1 MDIRIEP
8 GMLSGTVK
16 IPSSKSVTHRLLIC
30 AALAEGVSVVEGVSF
45 SKDIEATMEAL
56 RALGADFAVEG
67 ERVTVTGIGGK
78 KPNTAASMDC
88 CESGSTLR
96 FLIPVAAAL
105 GVNATFYGQGRLPQR
120 PITTYIRELSKN
132 GITFDYQNTMPFSIS
147 GQLTAGEYCLEG
159 DVSSQ
164 YVTGLLLALPLLK
177 GDSIIRM
184 LSPLQSRPY
193 VDLTIACMRQYG
205 FAVTELPDGYA
216 VKGNQK
222 PKACHTA
229 AEGDYSQAAFFC
241 VANALGSHVKM
252 ENLSL
257 ESVQGD
263 KKIVEIADTMCYNK
277 KAGKPAC
284 FDVDATDIPD
294 LVPILAVLGTFGDAV
309 SRITGAARLKI
320 KESDRLAAV
329 SDMLNRLGGRVTA
342 YEDGLEIEPVS
353 SLHGGIVDSFGDHRI
368 AMCAAIAATR
378 CTEPVTI
385 LHGECVEKSYPQFY
399 EDYNQLGG
407 NAHVVVLE

>member
-1 MDIRIEP
+1 
-8 GMLSGTVK
+8 
-16 IPSSKSVTHRLLIC
+16 
-30 AALAEGVSVVEGVSF
+30 
-45 SKDIEATMEAL
+45 MEAL

-78 KPNTAASMDC
+78 KPNTAAVVDC

-105 GVNATFYGQGRLPQR
+105 GANATFYGQGRLPQR

-241 VANALGSHVKM
+241 VANALGSHVQM
-252 ENLSL
+252 ENLSP

-263 KKIVEIADTMCYNK
+263 KKIVEIVDAMCYNK

-294 LVPILAVLGTFGDAV
+294 LVPILAVLGTFGDAP

-342 YEDGLEIEPVS
+342 YEDGLAIEPVS
-353 SLHGGIVDSFGDHRI
+353 SLRGGIVDSFGDHRI

>member
-8 GMLSGTVK
+8 RKLSGTVK

-30 AALAEGVSVVEGVSF
+30 AALAEGTSVVNGVSF
-45 SKDIEATMEAL
+45 SKDIEATIQAMS
-56 RALGADFAVEG
+56 ALGAEFTVDG
-67 ERVTVTGIGGK
+67 DKVTVTGIGGK
-78 KPNTAASMDC
+78 KHCASAKIDC

-105 GVNATFYGQGRLPQR
+105 GADAVFYGQGRLPQR
-120 PITTYIRELSKN
+120 PITTYIRELTKN
-132 GITFDYQNTMPFSIS
+132 GIAFDYQNTMPFSIS
-147 GQLTAGEYCLEG
+147 GQLKAGVYELEG

-164 YVTGLLLALPLLK
+164 YVTGLLLALPLLE
-177 GDSIIRM
+177 GDSVIRM
-184 LSPLQSRPY
+184 LSPLESKPY
-193 VDLTIACMRQYG
+193 VDLTISCMRQYG
-205 FAVTELPDGYA
+205 FEITETEEGYA
-216 VKGNQK
+216 VKGGQK
-222 PKACHTA
+222 PEACDTT

-241 VANALGSHVKM
+241 VANALGNQVHL
-252 ENLSL
+252 ENLSP

-263 KKIVEIADTMCYNK
+263 RKIIEIVETMCYNK
-277 KAGKPAC
+277 KKGIPAC
-284 FDVDATDIPD
+284 FDIDATDIPD
-294 LVPILAVLGTFGDAV
+294 LVPILAVLGTFGDAP

-320 KESDRLAAV
+320 KESDRLAAI
-329 SDMLNRLGGRVTA
+329 SDLLNRLGGYVTA
-342 YEDGLEIEPVS
+342 NDDGLEIEPVS
-353 SLHGGIVDSFGDHRI
+353 ALHGGVVDSCGDHRI

-385 LHGECVEKSYPQFY
+385 VHGECVEKSYPQFY

>member
-8 GMLSGTVK
+8 RRLSGTVK

-56 RALGADFAVEG
+56 RALGADFTVEG

-78 KPNTAASMDC
+78 KPNTAVSMDC
-88 CESGSTLR
+88 YESGSTLR

-105 GVNATFYGQGRLPQR
+105 GANATFYGQGRLPQR

-132 GITFDYQNTMPFSIS
+132 GITFDYQNTMPFSII

-241 VANALGSHVKM
+241 VANALGSRVKM

-294 LVPILAVLGTFGDAV
+294 LVPILAVLGTFGDAP

-342 YEDGLEIEPVS
+342 YEDGLAIEPVS